1 MVSKAKKKEQVVA
14 GLVVRRN
21 KDGKILV
28 IKRVDGRWDLPKGH
42 RDPGESTFKAA
53 TRETYEETGLRPDVD
68 KAGVVSFIKKSGK
81 ELTFYPA
88 TIKKSVVRLD
98 PNEHTNYRWVS
109 RSKAIKLLARSK
121 ILQRAVA
128 RLAEDAPV
136 GWSDSEVMMAS
147 NDAQMEATMSGM
159 VGPYM
164 TPLARTPL
172 ALIRRKPVR
181 SVSGA
186 VCPHCGRGMVESCC
200 PSCKKG
206 GPCEGSKKRKKQVVS
221 ENKEEIAKAMFDSW
235 PKTRRGPKKKINGK
249 EARGV
254 LIAWLTA
261 YGYKR
266 DYRATKDVWI
276 NASETKRVT
285 FKRAVVV
292 FEKGKRGEWER
303 NYKVMRHGEPLSTI
317 KTATSLYNT
326 VKKSLGEGAGAVPN
340 CTPLQPPDPNCTL
353 TRGWKD
359 EMKRK
364 LKKFKK
370 RSPRRRL

>member
-1 MVSKAKKKEQVVA
+1 
-14 GLVVRRN
+14 
-21 KDGKILV
+21 
-28 IKRVDGRWDLPKGH
+28 
-42 RDPGESTFKAA
+42 
-53 TRETYEETGLRPDVD
+53 
-68 KAGVVSFIKKSGK
+68 
-81 ELTFYPA
+81 
-88 TIKKSVVRLD
+88 
-98 PNEHTNYRWVS
+98 
-109 RSKAIKLLARSK
+109 
-121 ILQRAVA
+121 
-128 RLAEDAPV
+128 
-136 GWSDSEVMMAS
+136 MAS

-186 VCPHCGRGMVESCC
+186 VCPHCGRGMVEACC

-206 GPCEGSKKRKKQVVS
+206 GPCEGSKKRKK
-221 ENKEEIAKAMFDSW
+221 SW

-326 VKKSLGEGAGAVPN
+326 IKKSLGEAKGVDRFLDSLDNDMRKWLHSGKSKVRGVHKGDKLIFTDDNRGRMTVVEKQGGVYMTSPRSALAYDFVKGNMSFGEKLMGYLDFAFGGPVFIDGKKQTWVGMFREGLGEGEGAGAVPN